1 MKTDMIEYIKKY
13 PIWCGIGWIALL
25 GVLAWFFQSW
35 PGGFWGWLGI
45 AWGWLRETPD
55 GSESGS
61 TTVRNLGLIVAGLV
75 ALPLTLWRIWVA
87 DRQAKAA
94 QKQVETSQDQVT
106 TSQRSLLNERYQ
118 KGAEMLGSEVLSVR
132 LGGIYALQSLA
143 REHPEEYHMQ
153 IMRLFCA
160 FVRNPIVEDER
171 GEEDPNGVQSKTE
184 RDARQGKNTKPELRL
199 DVQEIM
205 TAIGGRSDAQ
215 VSVENGENPAFRLD
229 LRKVIL
235 INADLRRANLSNA
248 DFTSANLSGAR
259 LVMANLSGAWMPI
272 VNLSGAELMGA
283 DLCNTQLI
291 RANLRAAGLNGAKL
305 FGTGFFRTDISGV
318 VLTSAHGLTQEQLD
332 TACADQD
339 NPPKLDS
346 PFDALESDYDE
357 SEPPDQ
363 MIERLEN
370 ERYKPIDEP
379 LVWRG
384 KSLNK

>member
-1 MKTDMIEYIKKY
+1 M
-13 PIWCGIGWIALL
+13 WCGAGWIALL
-25 GVLAWFFQSW
+25 GVLAWLFQSW

-45 AWGWLRETPD
+45 AWGWLRETPN
-55 GSESGS
+55 GYESAS
-61 TTVRNLGLIVAGLV
+61 TTIRNLGLLV
-75 ALPLTLWRIWVA
+75 AAPFALWFAYWRARVA
-87 DRQAKAA
+87 DRQSKAA
-94 QKQVETSQDQVT
+94 QEQVATLQRQAETA
-106 TSQRSLLNERYQ
+106 QRGLLNERYQ
-118 KGAEMLGSEVLSVR
+118 KGAEMLGSGVLSVR
-132 LGGIYALQSLA
+132 LGGIYALARLA

-153 IMRLFCA
+153 IIRLFCA
-160 FVRNPIVEDER
+160 FVRNPISEDVR
-171 GEEDPNGVQSKTE
+171 SEEDTNEVETKTE
-184 RDARQGKNTKPELRL
+184 LSDRKKATKKPELRP

-205 TAIGGRSDAQ
+205 TAIGGRSDTQ
-215 VSVENGENPAFRLD
+215 ICVEKEENPTFRLD
-229 LRKVIL
+229 LRKANL
-235 INADLRRANLSNA
+235 TNAELHRANLSNA
-248 DFTSANLSGAR
+248 DFSYANLSGAR

-272 VNLSGAELMGA
+272 VNLSGAELIGA
-283 DLCNTQLI
+283 DLCNTQFM
-291 RANLRAAGLNGAKL
+291 RTNLRAAGLNGAKL
-305 FGTGFFRTDISGV
+305 FGTGFSRTDISGA

-370 ERYKPIDEP
+370 ERYNPIDEP